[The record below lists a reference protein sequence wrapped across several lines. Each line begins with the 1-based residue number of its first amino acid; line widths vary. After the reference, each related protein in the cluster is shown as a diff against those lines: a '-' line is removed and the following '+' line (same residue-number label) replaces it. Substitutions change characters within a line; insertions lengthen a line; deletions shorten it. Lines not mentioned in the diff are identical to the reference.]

1 MQEEEGEMVT
11 PGEVLGKATEL
22 KAGKGAYIGSYRDTD
37 LQYVF
42 SSLTGL
48 RRTVSPSPDSP
59 DQRPTVEVTGHKA
72 HGAVPEPGSVVIARV
87 TKVMAKTASAD
98 IMCVGPKSV
107 RDKFTGI
114 IRQQDVRS
122 TEIDKVDM
130 HLSFR
135 PGDIIRALVLS
146 LGDARAYYLSTA
158 KNELGV
164 VSAES
169 AAGQGYQLSNEINLL
184 ELRSQVLM
192 ASDVLNRGDLS
203 INKDLLNHEFLS
215 ASGATG
221 FFHLKFKPDIQ
232 QIADFQTIIMMQAL
246 AFYAVPFEKETGLNK
261 KVNLAQFA
269 SFFSPREL
277 GSFITP
283 LYGSESSDSPQS
295 IDPSPQSLLQELS
308 DCFDLPPDYFQQLP
322 RDLRLD
328 LNDAAFDLSNGP
340 VLDECGKELGE
351 ILLNLSRAWELGETS
366 TSQALACKLPML
378 ERSLTNNAKSAFG
391 KRLISSGRR
400 FQSMGQYGQGE
411 LQKIAQ
417 TMITTG
423 KLLSASS
430 MPLETD
436 EESKKETRVF
446 KFGELQ
452 VEITPQKANIG
463 AVIGLVFGILS
474 WELAQGIQSIP
485 ESSLEY
491 ANDNALLLAKS
502 LRVAL
507 LALCFSSA
515 FLSACTTV
523 ALFLLARQLKSKED

>member
-1 MQEEEGEMVT
+1 MQEGEMAT

-37 LQYVF
+37 IQYVF

-48 RRTVSPSPDSP
+48 RRTLSPSPDSP

-72 HGAVPEPGSVVIARV
+72 HGAVPEPGCVVIARV

-107 RDKFTGI
+107 QEKFTGI
-114 IRQQDVRS
+114 IRQQDVRA

-135 PGDIIRALVLS
+135 PGDIVRALVLS

-169 AAGQGYQLSNEINLL
+169 AAG
-184 ELRSQVLM
+184 
-192 ASDVLNRGDLS
+192 
-203 INKDLLNHEFLS
+203 
-215 ASGATG
+215 ATMVPISWTEMQCPLTG
-221 FFHLKFKPDIQ
+221 
-232 QIADFQTIIMMQAL
+232 QIEQR
-246 AFYAVPFEKETGLNK
+246 
-261 KVNLAQFA
+261 KVAK
-269 SFFSPREL
+269 
-277 GSFITP
+277 
-283 LYGSESSDSPQS
+283 
-295 IDPSPQSLLQELS
+295 

-351 ILLNLSRAWELGETS
+351 LLLNLSRAWEL
-366 TSQALACKLPML
+366 
-378 ERSLTNNAKSAFG
+378 AFG
-391 KRLISSGRR
+391 KRLVSAGRR

-430 MPLETD
+430 IPTETD
-436 EESKKETRVF
+436 EESKKETKVF

-463 AVIGLVFGILS
+463 AVIGLVFGIVS
-474 WELAQGIQSIP
+474 WELAQGIQSVP

-502 LRVAL
+502 LRGAL
-507 LALCFSSA
+507 LALCYSSA
-515 FLSACTTV
+515 FLSACTTG